1 MGVLGSTGRAI
12 LRLSLVVAVIVVAG
26 VATLV
31 VVDWRARTG
40 DEVHI
45 VEVPY
50 LGGSGAIT
58 TGRVIFVHEG
68 RSEDAELLAHELV
81 HVCQWEEGQV
91 EFLWDYTTEYISNL
105 AELRDSD
112 QAYREIS
119 FEEEAREG
127 DAGCDLGD
135 YTVP

>member
-1 MGVLGSTGRAI
+1 MSAIGATGRAI
-12 LRLSLVVAVIVVAG
+12 FRLLLVVGVVVVTGVVI
-26 VATLV
+26 LV
-31 VVDWRARTG
+31 VVDWRARSN

-50 LGGSGAIT
+50 LGGSGGIT
-58 TGRVIFVHEG
+58 AGRVIFVHEG
-68 RSEDAELLAHELV
+68 RAEDAELLAHELV

-112 QAYREIS
+112 RAYREIS
-119 FEEEAREG
+119 FEEQARAGEAE
-127 DAGCDLGD
+127 CDLGD
-135 YTVP
+135 YGLP